1 MHHWFNIKY
10 RQKERV
16 ELLVLNEIN
25 RNIAIYRYK
34 MGITKT
40 ENYTV
45 KQIELAQMIK
55 VLGHPARIA
64 IIESIISTDSCICG
78 DLVTEIGLAQST
90 ISQHLK
96 ELKSIGLIQ
105 GTIEGTS
112 MCYCID
118 MNKWNKLKNEMATL
132 FDAVETKNEDC
143 CS

>member
-1 MHHWFNIKY
+1 MNII
-10 RQKERV
+10 V
-16 ELLVLNEIN
+16 IL
-25 RNIAIYRYK
+25 RYIDIF
-34 MGITKT
+34 MGLTKT
-40 ENYTV
+40 ENYTD

-64 IIESIISTDSCICG
+64 IIESIINTNSCICG

-105 GTIEGTS
+105 GTIERTS

-118 MNKWNKLKNEMATL
+118 TNNWNKLKGEMTKL
-132 FDAVETKNEDC
+132 FNAVETKNEDC